1 MANMLVWEME
11 DFKKSG
17 GEGGGR
23 AEGDPSKKEVGAT
36 LRLWSKWL

>member
-11 DFKKSG
+11 DFKK
-17 GEGGGR
+17 GGG
-23 AEGDPSKKEVGAT
+23 GGGGGGHPSKKEVGTT